1 MLLGRAADHCR
12 LRAMTISELVM
23 PFLAGL
29 VLPLV
34 ELAVVHWLWPT
45 F

>member
-1 MLLGRAADHCR
+1 
-12 LRAMTISELVM
+12 MTVSELVM

-34 ELAVVHWLWPT
+34 AMAVAHWLWPT